1 MQPDQNDETKHEENQ
16 STTNSKEGLLRS
28 KKNVR
33 FFLIGFI
40 IALMIILF
48 LIGFFPRQALWKE
61 IKTIADSEELPSV
74 NVLTVQPNKKPTP
87 LVLPSTTN
95 ALRYTPIWA
104 RVDGYLENFFVDIGD
119 HVKVGQLLATIDTPE
134 IDKQLL
140 QARADL
146 LNAFAQLEIAAI
158 SAVRWSKLYQLNPE
172 AVPKQEVDERNAT
185 LQSAE
190 ASVKAYQANVER
202 LEKLQGFKHIIAPFS
217 GIITERNI
225 DVGSLITAG
234 STGNLQQLFFLVK
247 TDIIR
252 MFVNV
257 PQYFYRL
264 IKEGLTADITIQEF
278 PGKSFKGIVTRTA
291 GALDP
296 IARTML
302 TEIHVDNRDGTL
314 TTGLYANVTFT
325 LTPEFDYF
333 VVPANSAI
341 IINAGPKIAVVDEE
355 NVIKMIPVTFGKDY
369 GKTIEITSG
378 LKENDKIVLNPN
390 ERIKAGVKVQIREEG

>member
-1 MQPDQNDETKHEENQ
+1 MQPNDETKPDENQ
-16 STTNSKEGLLRS
+16 SQINLKEPTRPS

-33 FFLIGFI
+33 FYLIGFI
-40 IALMIILF
+40 TALLIICF

-61 IKTIADSEELPSV
+61 IKTIADNDELPLV
-74 NVLTVQPNKKPTP
+74 NVLTVKSEKTPVP

-146 LNAFAQLEIAAI
+146 LNAFAQLEIAVI
-158 SAVRWSKLYQLNPE
+158 SVKRWNQLYQINPE

-185 LQSAE
+185 FQSAA
-190 ASVKAYQANVER
+190 ASVKANQANVER
-202 LEKLQGFKHIIAPFS
+202 LEQLQSFKHIIAPFS

-234 STGNLQQLFFLVK
+234 SAGNNPLQLFYLAK

-252 MFVNV
+252 VFVNV

-264 IKEGLTADITIQEF
+264 IKDGLTADITIQEF

-296 IARTML
+296 IARTLL
-302 TEIHVDNRDGTL
+302 TEIHIDNRDGTL
-314 TTGLYANVTFT
+314 TTGLYANVTFM

-333 VVPANSAI
+333 VVPTNSAI

-390 ERIKAGVKVQIREEG
+390 EKIKNGVKVQIR